1 MIAASVDLAGEY
13 EALIQ
18 FLYLAPV
25 GLAQTSL
32 DGQIVMINPIS
43 AQLLMPLSR
52 DGELTNLFDALASVA
67 PDLRHRVST
76 FDQTHGM
83 ICEALRI
90 QIGTGAKGKFQP
102 QVLSL
107 SLLKMDQDRLMAVL
121 SDITRQVAQE
131 RLLRQS
137 DAWLNAILT
146 GVTDYA
152 LLRLDKQGY
161 VDEWNP
167 SIARITGFD
176 QNAIVGKPFS
186 VFYPEGATTPDR
198 VLDRLREADESGW
211 SLDEGWRVKADGSR
225 FWGSAMISP
234 LRERT
239 DVVGAEPG
247 PADSETAT
255 TEPAYCLII
264 RDITEKREASESH
277 RKATSCDH
285 LTGIANRRTFFEA
298 AELEVSR
305 AKHTPRALSLILFDA
320 DHFKAVNDT
329 HGHPAGDAV
338 LRHFAAL
345 LTAIFREVDVV
356 ARVGGEEF
364 AVLLPS
370 TGLQGAMAV
379 AERMRLAVASQPVD
393 VGGALIAFTV
403 SAGVTTTDDQSL
415 GVDAL
420 MKRADVALYKAKAA
434 GRNRIECWSA
444 DLELR
449 GSAPGTSHAC

>member
-1 MIAASVDLAGEY
+1 MDLAGEY

-32 DGQIVMINPIS
+32 DGEIVMINPLS

-52 DGELTNLFDALASVA
+52 DGELTNLFDALESVA
-67 PDLRHRVST
+67 PDLRNRVST
-76 FDQTHGM
+76 FCQPHGM
-83 ICEALRI
+83 VCDALRI
-90 QIGTGAKGKFQP
+90 QIGPDARGKFQP
-102 QVLSL
+102 QMLSL
-107 SLLKMDQDRLMAVL
+107 SLLKLDQDRLMAVL
-121 SDITRQVAQE
+121 SDITRQVAQA

-152 LLRLDKQGY
+152 LVRLDKQGC
-161 VDEWNP
+161 VGEWNP
-167 SIARITGFD
+167 SIGRITGFGSD
-176 QNAIVGKPFS
+176 ETLGRPFS
-186 VFYPEGATTPDR
+186 VFYPDGATTPDR

-234 LRERT
+234 LRERADQT
-239 DVVGAEPG
+239 SPQTEL
-247 PADSETAT
+247 ADSYTAPDDPDA
-255 TEPAYCLII
+255 PAYCLIL
-264 RDITEKREASESH
+264 RDITDKREASESQ
-277 RKATSCDH
+277 RKATFCDH
-285 LTGIANRRTFFEA
+285 LTGLANRRTFFEA
-298 AELEVSR
+298 AELEVTR
-305 AKHTPRALSLILFDA
+305 GKHTPRQLSLILFDA
-320 DHFKAVNDT
+320 DHFKSVNDT

-338 LRHFAAL
+338 LRHFAAQ

-379 AERMRLAVASQPVD
+379 AERLRLAVASQPVD
-393 VGGALIAFTV
+393 VGGVPIPFTV
-403 SAGVTTTDDQSL
+403 SAGVATTDNQFM
-415 GVDAL
+415 GVDVL
-420 MKRADVALYKAKAA
+420 MKRADVALYAAKAG
-434 GRNRIECWSA
+434 GRNRIECWS
-444 DLELR
+444 
-449 GSAPGTSHAC
+449 SALDDRDTASRTHRVD